1 LTSIEGRLKD
11 SSDLLGGRWRGVCRR
26 GNIGHGGG
34 MSSRGIRPAAVF
46 GDALPAHSLVLVKDD
61 AVDKSMAATVEMSF

>member
-11 SSDLLGGRWRGVCRR
+11 SSDLLGGRWRGVCRC

-34 MSSRGIRPAAVF
+34 MSSRGVPSSHLILLRLQKTIENFIRER
-46 GDALPAHSLVLVKDD
+46 S
-61 AVDKSMAATVEMSF
+61 